1 MSKVVNIHE
10 AKTHLSRII
19 EEVLAG
25 AEVTIA
31 KAGVPLID
39 LKIHE
44 VKRPEFGFLK
54 GLVVVPEGYNIDEDS
69 EFDVEAF
76 YAQEERSI

>member
-25 AEVTIA
+25 EDITIA

-44 VKRPEFGFLK
+44 VKRPQFGFMK
-54 GLVVVPEGYNIDEDS
+54 GLIVVPEGYNIDEDS
-69 EFDVEAF
+69 EFDLAAF
-76 YAQEERSI
+76 YGEEEPSI

>member
-44 VKRPEFGFLK
+44 VTRPEFGFLK
-54 GLVVVPEGYNIDEDS
+54 GQIVVNEGYDLDNDS
-69 EFDVEAF
+69 EFDLDAF
-76 YAQEERSI
+76 YAKGAAEH

>member
-25 AEVTIA
+25 EDITIA

-44 VKRPEFGFLK
+44 VKRPQFGFMK
-54 GLVVVPEGYNIDEDS
+54 GQVVVPEGYNIDEDS
-69 EFDVEAF
+69 EFDLAAF
-76 YAQEERSI
+76 YGEEEPSI